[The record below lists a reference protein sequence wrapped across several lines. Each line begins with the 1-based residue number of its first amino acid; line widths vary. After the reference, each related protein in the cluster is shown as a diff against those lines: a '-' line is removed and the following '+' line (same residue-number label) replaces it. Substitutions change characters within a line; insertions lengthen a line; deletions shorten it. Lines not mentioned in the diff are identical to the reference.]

1 MTIFKIGI
9 TVIYNGEKDENEIS
23 DKLFEAMKSI
33 DDGNNLAFLNV
44 DSIKKCR
51 RVNTNIAALISVA
64 SKMKDN
70 NKK

>member
-51 RVNTNIAALISVA
+51 RVNKNIAALISVA

>member
-51 RVNTNIAALISVA
+51 RVNKNIAALISVA

-70 NKK
+70 NEK